1 MTASEYRA
9 MWRSYIRHFSY
20 VEAKVELQQGVA
32 FCRDTFPDGAHRI
45 MVETLHVIGHVKLQW
60 YRLLSWG
67 LSLSS

>member
-9 MWRSYIRHFSY
+9 MWRSYIRHFGY
-20 VEAKVELQQGVA
+20 AEAKVELQQGVA
-32 FCRDTFPDGAHRI
+32 FCRDIYPNGAGRI
-45 MVETLHVIGHVKLQW
+45 MVETLNVTAHVKLQW